1 MDNYDKMLADAQRRC
16 AGYDMAALAAKAGVM
31 DMPEH
36 LKTKFIGQDVLV
48 SKADGAV
55 TVEGR
60 PATFGQALSVY
71 DWLCDRK
78 ADAAASGDFCPV
90 SSLPGVYVSGK
101 GLGMNMPTLS
111 MRIDEDP
118 EHFRTGMAV
127 IGAKEIPLGD
137 LGWQLDIFPG
147 FPMQLKFYFGDD
159 EFAPQLTLLW
169 DKNSLQFVRY
179 ETIYYIAGCLHG
191 RLKSLMLQNN

>member
-1 MDNYDKMLADAQRRC
+1 MNNYDKMLQAAQARC
-16 AGYDMAALAAKAGVM
+16 ARFDMAALAVKSGVE
-31 DMPEH
+31 DTPTQ
-36 LKTKFIGQDVLV
+36 LKTNFFGQTVLV

-55 TVEGR
+55 TVDGT
-60 PATFGQALSVY
+60 AASFGQALSVY

-78 ADAAASGDFCPV
+78 ADAASSGEFCPV

-101 GLGMNMPTLS
+101 GLGMQMPTLAK
-111 MRIDEDP
+111 RIHEDP
-118 EHFRTGMAV
+118 LAFSKIMRTL
-127 IGAKEIPLGD
+127 GAAEIPLGD
-137 LGWQLDIFPG
+137 MGWKMDIFPG

-179 ETIYYIAGCLHG
+179 ETLYYIAGCLHE
-191 RLKSLMLQNN
+191 RLRQLI